1 MDCGDM
7 SGHNAALKS
16 FGDLLPISQT
26 LVMWTSSK
34 FEANSDCILHN
45 HKFCTIEC
53 APNPSNDKASI
64 RQTKDRIESS
74 NLYSKYCHPFG
85 KYPLFA
91 HVSIHAVRHF
101 KVYGPSMSKQKRN
114 IVQVDST
121 LTETNLSSWWIQQ
134 KNENIPS
141 ASSRSERE
149 LFIKSVLGYNLH
161 IKH

>member
-1 MDCGDM
+1 MICCQFLRICGVLGVRHWVYLM
-7 SGHNAALKS
+7 LIQAVQFAQ
-16 FGDLLPISQT
+16 SQT
-26 LVMWTSSK
+26 TI
-34 FEANSDCILHN
+34 DCAL
-45 HKFCTIEC
+45 
-53 APNPSNDKASI
+53 NPSNDEASI
-64 RQTKDRIESS
+64 RQTKNRTESS
-74 NLYSKYCHPFG
+74 DLYTKYCHPFG
-85 KYPLFA
+85 IFPFCTRSHRVA
-91 HVSIHAVRHF
+91 RHF

-121 LTETNLSSWWIQQ
+121 LTETNLSSWWIQP